1 MRILKLTLIF
11 CLAFTALF
19 AQKKNAPA
27 KKKPIAKPV
36 LTPAATLSNTIDSI
50 HYWISKSDGLS
61 VDPTKYTLASITSK
75 IKDGTVTSSTL
86 VVKTGANEWKPA
98 AKYSELA
105 PLINEATPQLVQKAY
120 VPPALPIDSMQYKFT
135 AKDGIQ
141 ATQETKNRSFEPYA
155 PVRPQDI
162 LYSKRLW
169 RNVDFREKLNQSFSA
184 KESNFVTVISDL
196 IKSGKVIAFA
206 DDKFTTVLSIK
217 DALSRFD
224 AGQIDYNDTTNWEL
238 DPQTGKREEPPAD
251 YKLPNGKWKIISDP
265 IEKKIQGF
273 QIKEDWIF
281 DKIRQELEPR
291 IVGIALQKTVK
302 IDAPANNNTNLAL
315 VGVANS
321 QPAASSNNA
330 SKAAN
335 TSSVEEI
342 FWLNFEQ
349 IRPYLHEA
357 IVLNNY
363 NDAYPLSFD
372 DLLVKRIFA
381 SYVVKES
388 NTKNIPISTSFPDA
402 KDRLRESERIK
413 KALMD
418 WEHDLWSY

>member
-1 MRILKLTLIF
+1 MKILKLTLVF
-11 CLAFTALF
+11 CFAFSALF
-19 AQKKNAPA
+19 GQPSTGRGTQRGAQRGTQQGTP
-27 KKKPIAKPV
+27 
-36 LTPAATLSNTIDSI
+36 PAAIDSV

-61 VDPTKYTLASITSK
+61 VDPTKYTLTSLTTK
-75 IKDGTVTSSTL
+75 INDGTVTSSTL
-86 VVKTGANEWKPA
+86 VVKTGATQWKTA
-98 AKYSELA
+98 ADYTELA
-105 PLINEATPQLVQKAY
+105 PLIKAVAPKLVQQAY

-135 AKDGIQ
+135 PKDGIQ
-141 ATQETKNRSFEPYA
+141 ANQETKNRSFEPYA

-169 RNVDFREKLNQSFSA
+169 RNVDFREKLNQPFSA

-196 IKSGKVIAFA
+196 IKSGKVIAFT

-224 AGQIDYNDTTNWEL
+224 AKQIDYNDITNWEI

-291 IVGIALQKTVK
+291 IVGIALQKVVK
-302 IDAPANNNTNLAL
+302 IDQPATNNANLAL
-315 VGVANS
+315 VGA
-321 QPAASSNNA
+321 PSNGGSTNA
-330 SKAAN
+330 SNAAN
-335 TSSVEEI
+335 NSSMEEI
-342 FWLNFEQ
+342 FWVNFEQ

-357 IVLNNY
+357 VVLNNY

-372 DLLVKRIFA
+372 DLLVKRTFA
-381 SYVVKES
+381 SYIVKES
-388 NTKNIPISTSFPDA
+388 NTKNIPISINFKNDQ
-402 KDRLRESERIK
+402 DRLR
-413 KALMD
+413 
-418 WEHDLWSY
+418 

>member
-1 MRILKLTLIF
+1 MKILKLTLVF
-11 CLAFTALF
+11 CFAFSALF
-19 AQKKNAPA
+19 GQPSTGRGTQRGAQRGTQQGTP
-27 KKKPIAKPV
+27 
-36 LTPAATLSNTIDSI
+36 PAAIDSV

-61 VDPTKYTLASITSK
+61 VDPTKYTLTSLTTK
-75 IKDGTVTSSTL
+75 INDGTVTSSTL
-86 VVKTGANEWKPA
+86 VVKTGATQWKTA
-98 AKYSELA
+98 ADYTELA
-105 PLINEATPQLVQKAY
+105 PLIKAVAPKLVQQAY

-135 AKDGIQ
+135 PKDGIQ
-141 ATQETKNRSFEPYA
+141 ANQETKNRSFEPYA

-169 RNVDFREKLNQSFSA
+169 RNVDFREKLNQPFSA

-196 IKSGKVIAFA
+196 IKSGKVIAFT

-224 AGQIDYNDTTNWEL
+224 AKQIDYNDITNWEI

-291 IVGIALQKTVK
+291 IVGIALQKVVK
-302 IDAPANNNTNLAL
+302 IDQPATNNANLAL
-315 VGVANS
+315 VGA
-321 QPAASSNNA
+321 PSNGGSTNA
-330 SKAAN
+330 SNAAN
-335 TSSVEEI
+335 NSSMEEI
-342 FWLNFEQ
+342 FWVNFEQ

-357 IVLNNY
+357 VVLNNY

-372 DLLVKRIFA
+372 DLLVKRTFA
-381 SYVVKES
+381 SYIVKES
-388 NTKNIPISTSFPDA
+388 NTKNIPINISFTDPQ
-402 KDRLRESERIK
+402 DRLRESERIK